1 MIFGIAYTQLVELVS
16 TFKTVCVQVEVEV
29 KFEAK
34 FESNQL
40 LSPNFTDVCMV
51 GGKFVHPTIQTSVKF
66 RDLRE
71 LFLRSL

>member
-1 MIFGIAYTQLVELVS
+1 M
-16 TFKTVCVQVEVEV
+16 FKFEVEV

-34 FESNQL
+34 FESDQL
-40 LSPNFTDVCMV
+40 LSPNFTDVYMV

-66 RDLRE
+66 CDLRE